1 MKRASPAGKEEKTA
15 ATGPIICPGHSR
27 PVPDLEFSRVT
38 DDGFFIISSCLDG
51 KAMLREGISGDWV
64 GTFIGHKGAVWCAR
78 LNSTATQAVTGAA
91 DFTAKLW
98 DAVTGLELQT
108 FPHKH
113 IVKSTVFA
121 EDGKH
126 IFTGGHEKKLRY
138 FDLSRPDAPTIF
150 EGHGSSIN
158 SIVCPPNPGMVVT
171 AAAEKGARIWDLRTN
186 EVVKT
191 LETKDDVTSM
201 SMSAD
206 RSVICTTAG
215 KEVAMWNAETFEKIK
230 SFELD
235 MQVDTVA
242 YHSASN
248 KFATGSNS
256 ELWVRV
262 FDFDDGKE
270 TACNKGHH
278 GPVRSLAFS
287 PTGETYASGSEDGT
301 IRIWETNQAKAADVA
316 KAIQQS

>member
-1 MKRASPAGKEEKTA
+1 MKRASPGKEEKTA

-51 KAMLREGISGDWV
+51 KAMLREGITGDWV

-78 LNSTATQAVTGAA
+78 LNNTATQAVTGAA
-91 DFTAKLW
+91 DFSAKLW
-98 DAVTGLELQT
+98 NAVTGLELQT
-108 FPHKH
+108 FEHKH
-113 IVKSTVFA
+113 IVKSAVFA
-121 EDGKH
+121 EDGKF
-126 IFTGGHEKKLRY
+126 IFTGGHEKKLRH
-138 FDLSRPDAPTIF
+138 FDLENPDTPTIF
-150 EGHGSSIN
+150 EGHNQSIN
-158 SIVCPPNPGMVVT
+158 SVICPPDANMVLT
-171 AAAEKGARIWDLRTN
+171 AASEKSARIWDIRTK

-191 LETKDDVTSM
+191 LETADDVTSM
-201 SMSAD
+201 TMSAD

-215 KEVAMWNAETFEKIK
+215 KEVAMWNSKTFEKIK
-230 SFELD
+230 SFEME
-235 MQVDTVA
+235 MQVDCVA
-242 YHSASN
+242 YHPATN
-248 KFATGSNS
+248 KFATGSDS

-262 FDFDDGKE
+262 FNFEDGEE

-301 IRIWETNQAKAADVA
+301 IRIWETKAA
-316 KAIQQS
+316 